1 MLDAAASVCHA
12 YLRNASLNPVQRRPE
27 NLNKDKQLKKDAQSQ
42 QCGYTPLTGKP
53 DRNIPFVGTC
63 TLMPL
68 REAVAV
74 KHNQRSN
81 APKLAKLRIKLRR
94 LMPFFPVHQKER

>member
-1 MLDAAASVCHA
+1 MMLDAPASVCHA
-12 YLRNASLNPVQRRPE
+12 YLRNASLNPVQGRPE

-42 QCGYTPLTGKP
+42 QCGYTPLTGQP
-53 DRNIPFVGTC
+53 DRNTFFVSTC

-74 KHNQRSN
+74 KHNQAFERAKTRKVAKVD
-81 APKLAKLRIKLRR
+81 AP
-94 LMPFFPVHQKER
+94 FPVHQKKR